1 MTVSGPDSTHWCAI
15 LLSILGTLLAGAYL
29 TLQTASTWVLERS
42 KRCHSQIAKNRG
54 SESRKIGALKPELKT
69 GVENLSQSP
78 TQVFSASF
86 IGRKAFWS
94 C

>member
-15 LLSILGTLLAGAYL
+15 LLPILGTLLAGAYL

-54 SESRKIGALKPELKT
+54 SESRKIGDRQLQILVELQLT
-69 GVENLSQSP
+69 VLAADA
-78 TQVFSASF
+78 TH
-86 IGRKAFWS
+86 
-94 C
+94 